1 MLLSL
6 CCFCCCCCMLLLL
19 LLLLFCCMLL
29 LLISTVTGLYN
40 VLKEALIISF
50 PHRLLICRPWILS
63 RSLCC
68 LFSWVLL
75 LFLSFQLFFMRF
87 FKCGSSYS
95 YSCHFCSCCST
106 SDFFFFSCS
115 AQCAFE
121 TIFTDSGFQYR
132 SFFRPFCE
140 CFLLSARAYMML
152 FRKRVHQH

>member
-106 SDFFFFSCS
+106 SDFFSFLVLLSVHLKRYSQIQVFSTVLS
-115 AQCAFE
+115 FGLSVSV
-121 TIFTDSGFQYR
+121 F
-132 SFFRPFCE
+132 FFRQGPI
-140 CFLLSARAYMML
+140 
-152 FRKRVHQH
+152 